1 MHAAERD
8 AFGSHGLRQTHIV
21 HLLTDLY
28 FCIKSGVTDND
39 KRVGAG
45 SMDPVRIRRLFAA
58 KPYRRFGGK
67 GVLQVGTYIL
77 YGILKTYYMTEFY
90 IVNIIIGSY
99 CIQYVG
105 DAPKYIAAAPGC
117 TET

>member
-45 SMDPVRIRRLFAA
+45 SMDPVRIRFPFAA
-58 KPYRRFGGK
+58 KPSIRFGGK
-67 GVLQVGTYIL
+67 SESEI
-77 YGILKTYYMTEFY
+77 K
-90 IVNIIIGSY
+90 
-99 CIQYVG
+99 
-105 DAPKYIAAAPGC
+105 
-117 TET
+117 